1 MNYKVRKSMD
11 PLFEWNVPML
21 YPDTPTFLGVPLAQE
36 PADLE
41 GVDVAII
48 GVPFEGTPG
57 VARSYSNSLL
67 TPINLRKD
75 SVKYG
80 GYLPELDLDIF
91 EHLKVVD
98 YGDAPICVR
107 GDVKSSIAS
116 VQSKVADVLAAGAL
130 PVVLG
135 GTEIC
140 AAYGLVSALAEHSKI
155 AVGALTLD
163 AHGDNLEEHLGE
175 RWCSATW
182 IARMAELPKVRMD
195 RHVHLGMRG
204 PRNFKEQVVWF
215 REKGT
220 TLYTAREIK
229 DKGITQ
235 ICHEITER
243 IHRDTDKVFMNIDF
257 DVLDLGC
264 APGLDEPLGLTVGE
278 LLQLT
283 YQVGKSG
290 IDGFDVGWIPNA
302 VAPLHW
308 ITVYA
313 ILYLL
318 AGLIEGLKKEPRGI

>member
-1 MNYKVRKSMD
+1 MCESEKSIS
-11 PLFEWNVPML
+11 
-21 YPDTPTFLGVPLAQE
+21 TKQG
-36 PADLE
+36 
-41 GVDVAII
+41 I
-48 GVPFEGTPG
+48 
-57 VARSYSNSLL
+57 
-67 TPINLRKD
+67 
-75 SVKYG
+75 
-80 GYLPELDLDIF
+80 
-91 EHLKVVD
+91 
-98 YGDAPICVR
+98 
-107 GDVKSSIAS
+107 
-116 VQSKVADVLAAGAL
+116 DVLAGAL

-243 IHRDTDKVFMNIDF
+243 IHRDTDKVFMISI
-257 DVLDLGC
+257 LIKDLGC
-264 APGLDEPLGLTVGE
+264 APGLMNLGVNSGRIV
-278 LLQLT
+278 QLT
-283 YQVGKSG
+283 YQVVKAALM
-290 IDGFDVGWIPNA
+290 DLLCVDLNA
-302 VAPLHW
+302 VAFHW

-313 ILYLL
+313 IPYLL